1 MRHFFSLFFLFFFL
15 KTVFVFS
22 QQIQV
27 LESNGP
33 VAVISGG
40 KEAGLR
46 VGEIVRIMRLRN
58 GSWKEI
64 SRARITEVQPKLARI
79 EIVEGAPLIH
89 FKPGD
94 YVMKVQLSESKARDR
109 NSADLVSLP
118 LFSVFSPY
126 RLRSAYVGP
135 TLGIF
140 IPMGPLS
147 NILKSYFGYG
157 AMAGFRFRTNSDI
170 TARFFYCSDWKDW
183 YFWSLQLLLRRF
195 VERNLFL
202 DFGYGIG
209 YPIIEE
215 RLREKHSNIFDR
227 DSPWMTLGFVG
238 GMGYI
243 YKISDGLWF
252 EADVLAHYYPNF
264 CGTSGQFI
272 TIQGKW
278 VF

>member
-1 MRHFFSLFFLFFFL
+1 MKKFFSCFFLFIFL
-15 KTVFVFS
+15 KSAFVFS

-27 LESNGP
+27 LESNGS

-79 EIVEGAPLIH
+79 EIIEGAPLIR

-94 YVMKVQLSESKARDR
+94 YVLKVQLSENRTRSE
-109 NSADLVSLP
+109 NSTRLSSLP
-118 LFSVFSPY
+118 RFSMYSPY
-126 RLRSAYVGP
+126 RLQSAYVGP
-135 TLGIF
+135 SMGIF
-140 IPMGPLS
+140 IPMGSLS
-147 NILKSYFGYG
+147 KVLKSYFGYG
-157 AMAGFRFRTNSDI
+157 AMSGFRFRTNSDI
-170 TARFFYCSDWKDW
+170 TVRFFYCSDLKNW

-195 VERNLFL
+195 VEKYFFL

-215 RLREKHSNIFDR
+215 SLREDHPEIFDH
-227 DSPWMTLGFVG
+227 DYPWITLGFVG

-243 YKISDGLWF
+243 FKISDGLWF
-252 EADVLAHYYPNF
+252 EMDVLAHYYPNF
-264 CGTSGQFI
+264 SGTSGQFI
-272 TIQGKW
+272 TVQGKLI
-278 VF
+278 F